1 MNKQIYRLI
10 KEYTEQHFMH
20 DIINDEVNKN
30 IDVVN
35 DFIYNKDC
43 QPRTKKE
50 LRDIIK
56 KFLNDRKYDIEPIDL
71 NFIDVSQITDF
82 SYLFNNMIIKQIDI
96 SMWDVANGL
105 RFTGM
110 FSKCDASLF
119 NCNLNDWRINPEAD
133 TSFMFVACT

>member
-1 MNKQIYRLI
+1 MNKHIHRLI

-35 DFIYNKDC
+35 DFLYNKDYR
-43 QPRTKKE
+43 PRTKKE

-56 KFLNDRKYDIEPIDL
+56 KVLNDRKYDIEPIDL

-82 SYLFNNMIIKQIDI
+82 SYLFNNMIIK
-96 SMWDVANGL
+96 
-105 RFTGM
+105 
-110 FSKCDASLF
+110 
-119 NCNLNDWRINPEAD
+119 
-133 TSFMFVACT
+133 